1 MTPEILRTPL
11 HELVLSVLLL
21 KLGHPQSFLNKALE
35 VPPLTSINEAFTLLK
50 GKRTILVFVSILPDR
65 VAGYQW

>member
-21 KLGHPQSFLNKALE
+21 KLGHPQLFLSKALE
-35 VPPLTSINEAFTLLK
+35 VPPLTSISEAFTVLK
-50 GKRTILVFVSILPDR
+50 GE
-65 VAGYQW
+65 